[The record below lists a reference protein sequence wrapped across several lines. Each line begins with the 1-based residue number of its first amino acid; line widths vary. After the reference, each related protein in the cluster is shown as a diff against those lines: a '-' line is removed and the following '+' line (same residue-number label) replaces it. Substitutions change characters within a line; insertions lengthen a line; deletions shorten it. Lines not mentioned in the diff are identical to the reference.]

1 MDSSILAMTAGNWFA
16 IIQAGRRMSE
26 PGVGGMRR
34 LRMAIRNWQDIG
46 EQRASLAEYA
56 VTIALVAVL
65 ASASVLWLVAQF
77 GG

>member
-1 MDSSILAMTAGNWFA
+1 
-16 IIQAGRRMSE
+16 
-26 PGVGGMRR
+26 MRR
-34 LRMAIRNWQDIG
+34 LRMAIRNRHSIG

-65 ASASVLWLVAQF
+65 VSASVLWLVTQF

>member
-1 MDSSILAMTAGNWFA
+1 MTAGHWFA
-16 IIQAGRRMSE
+16 ISQAGRQLSE
-26 PGVGGMRR
+26 AGVGGMRR
-34 LRMAIRNWQDIG
+34 LRMAIRNRHGIG

-65 ASASVLWLVAQF
+65 VSASVLWLVAQF